1 MKENTEW
8 SHGLEQ
14 ALILPGESIIV
25 VTLRHVPNRPGE
37 DASPG
42 RLRICRCTAKP
53 SRGPHHRP
61 KLSISGRVGDLDTA
75 PRRRGGWSD
84 HPGGYRATDR
94 RGRPPCRDA
103 GHGEEPR
110 PGQEG
115 AGESEVS
122 CRFLRT
128 AGNAELPNRSF
139 PEFSTECFQTAIDCV
154 YVKPPKAEPLG
165 RGGRGGGSCGPL
177 GRQAWS
183 RQISTREGARLD
195 SRPTPYAKTS
205 SKHSHDLR
213 VRAKT
218 IKPLEKKK
226 R

>member
-1 MKENTEW
+1 MFRGPQRGPETTGSSEFCTC
-8 SHGLEQ
+8 SVSGLVSPMHTQ
-14 ALILPGESIIV
+14 LSTSRKPWTASLRPAALP
-25 VTLRHVPNRPGE
+25 
-37 DASPG
+37 ASPL
-42 RLRICRCTAKP
+42 LRSAP
-53 SRGPHHRP
+53 SLE
-61 KLSISGRVGDLDTA
+61 KKDDLDTA
-75 PRRRGGWSD
+75 PGRRGGWSD
-84 HPGGYRATDR
+84 HPGGYRATDG

-115 AGESEVS
+115 AGGSEVS

-139 PEFSTECFQTAIDCV
+139 PEFSIECFQTAIDCV

-177 GRQAWS
+177 GRRAWS

-226 R
+226 KR